1 MGQMRTLVNVACRVA
16 EIGLPAGP
24 WPARRRGLVAAS
36 ALLAGLIAVA
46 GPALAQ
52 SEPTLRVAI
61 QADPTTLDPAMTDDP
76 TGTAIVQNIYTPLV
90 EVDER
95 GQVKPLAAKSWTV
108 SADRRVFRFVLAD
121 KLQFHGGQ
129 KATATDV
136 KYSLD
141 RLASPK
147 TNSPNA
153 KLLLTSVE
161 GFEDLQAGKA
171 TELRGVR
178 VVSPTEVEIRVDRP
192 EGDFLVRLAH
202 PAAAIVSKDAIEQGG
217 ESWATTHP
225 NGTGAYKLV
234 EWALRRRIV
243 LAANP
248 AYFGGSPRVAK
259 IVLEIVPDPTIGVQ
273 KYEAGELDLVQVPG
287 PEYTRLKADPKYAP
301 ELVEY
306 NRAVTVFFAL
316 NQTAYPP
323 FKDIRVR
330 RAVAMAVNR
339 PQLARAAFQGLYE
352 PASGILPPGFPGF
365 AGPLPAVPFDPAKAK
380 QLLAEAGFPDGKGLP
395 PLVLGPNPRGFG
407 PKLAAEVVANML
419 GEHLGIQAQV
429 QVLDIAKWRADLRKK
444 DVFAAVTGWT
454 ADVADPNDYLYALF
468 ESKAPFAYF
477 SGYVN
482 PAYDQMLAAANREGS
497 RDAALRKLREVERFL
512 VVEDLGVVPIYHV
525 REVILRKPY
534 VRDLQFTPY
543 GLGFLEHFRS
553 VALVR

>member
-1 MGQMRTLVNVACRVA
+1 
-16 EIGLPAGP
+16 
-24 WPARRRGLVAAS
+24 
-36 ALLAGLIAVA
+36 
-46 GPALAQ
+46 
-52 SEPTLRVAI
+52 
-61 QADPTTLDPAMTDDP
+61 
-76 TGTAIVQNIYTPLV
+76 
-90 EVDER
+90 
-95 GQVKPLAAKSWTV
+95 
-108 SADRRVFRFVLAD
+108 
-121 KLQFHGGQ
+121 GQ

-141 RLASPK
+141 RLGHPK

-153 KLLLTSVE
+153 KLLLTAIE

-171 TELRGVR
+171 TGLRGVR
-178 VVSPTEVEIRVDRP
+178 VVSPTELEIKLDRP
-192 EGDFLVRLAH
+192 EDLLVRLAH
-202 PAAAIVSKDAIEQGG
+202 PAAAIVSKDAVEQGG
-217 ESWATTHP
+217 ENWGTTHP
-225 NGTGAYKLV
+225 SGTGAYKLV

-248 AYFGGSPRVAK
+248 AYFGGAPRVAK
-259 IVLEIVPDPTIGVQ
+259 VVLEIVPDPTIGVQ

-287 PEYTRLKADPKYAP
+287 PEYTRLKTDPKYAP

-306 NRAVTVFFAL
+306 TRAATVFFAL

-323 FKDIRVR
+323 FKDVRVR

-339 PQLARAAFQGLYE
+339 PQLVRTVFQGLYE
-352 PASGILPPGFPGF
+352 TASGILPPGFP
-365 AGPLPAVPFDPAKAK
+365 AWTGPLPAVPFDPAKAK

-419 GEHLGIQAQV
+419 GEHLGLQAQV
-429 QVLDIAKWRADLRKK
+429 QVLDIAKWRSDLRKK

-468 ESKAPFAYF
+468 ESKGPFAYF

-482 PAYDQMLAAANREGS
+482 PAYDQMLAAANREAS
-497 RDAALRKLREVERFL
+497 REAALRKLREVERFL

-553 VALVR
+553 AALVR